1 MTGPK
6 ATNGFTFKPAHLRS
20 SGPSK
25 HVRTQARWEEQ
36 AFFFFLPSFP
46 ISTAAMDEGDTSA
59 ARNYDGRRRL
69 RGLSRPDA
77 LPMAMAAST
86 YRREAEKVT

>member
-1 MTGPK
+1 
-6 ATNGFTFKPAHLRS
+6 
-20 SGPSK
+20 
-25 HVRTQARWEEQ
+25 
-36 AFFFFLPSFP
+36 
-46 ISTAAMDEGDTSA
+46 MDEGDTCA
-59 ARNYDGRRRL
+59 ARNNDGRRRL